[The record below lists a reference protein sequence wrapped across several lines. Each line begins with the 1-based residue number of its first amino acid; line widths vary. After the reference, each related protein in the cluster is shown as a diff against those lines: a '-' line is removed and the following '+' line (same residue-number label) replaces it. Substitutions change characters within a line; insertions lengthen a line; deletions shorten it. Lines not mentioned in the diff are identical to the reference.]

1 MGILLVGIHL
11 GMGFSA
17 ENDRMPVSRG
27 KTNQKVAGIIQVHD
41 NVKFLSLNNN
51 FII

>member
-1 MGILLVGIHL
+1 MRHYLYVGIFLVGIHF
-11 GMGFSA
+11 GMGFNA

-41 NVKFLSLNNN
+41 NVKF
-51 FII
+51 